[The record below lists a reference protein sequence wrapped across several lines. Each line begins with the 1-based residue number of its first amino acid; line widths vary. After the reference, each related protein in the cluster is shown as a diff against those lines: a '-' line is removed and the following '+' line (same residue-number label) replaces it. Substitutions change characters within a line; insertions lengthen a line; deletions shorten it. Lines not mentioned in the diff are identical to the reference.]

1 MNTPQRTQTT
11 TAKSP
16 YSCLCPY
23 ERSFLWKHPGQCSS
37 CHLSIPSITLP
48 HGRWVALSPTSLPA
62 ATTGQNTLLETPGQL
77 NSILGPSLPCTGTA
91 GRQVWAK
98 LRCPRATSVQQDWQV
113 LPATTSRHRG
123 FLCCRFLSSLHN
135 SVLFL
140 RHQSQQRFHFKQPQ
154 LPPEQCQAWGYTQSR
169 LLHRAH
175 SQCTA
180 SLLSKGFKLGL
191 LHTFPS
197 ARLTP
202 TTGVNWLQSSL
213 KSSGEKQLHSK

>member
-1 MNTPQRTQTT
+1 MHPNNNCQV
-11 TAKSP
+11 SLFL
-16 YSCLCPY
+16 LCPY
-23 ERSFLWKHPGQCSS
+23 EWSFLWKHPTQCSS

-98 LRCPRATSVQQDWQV
+98 LRCPRVTSVQQNWQV
-113 LPATTSRHRG
+113 LPATASTSRHWG

-140 RHQSQQRFHFKQPQ
+140 RHRSQQRFHLKQPQ
-154 LPPEQCQAWGYTQSR
+154 LPPEQCQAWGYTQPC
-169 LLHRAH
+169 LLHKAH

-180 SLLSKGFKLGL
+180 SLLSKGFCTPSHLQDSHL
-191 LHTFPS
+191 LQGWS
-197 ARLTP
+197 D
-202 TTGVNWLQSSL
+202 
-213 KSSGEKQLHSK
+213 SKAA